1 MSVEP
6 ERTPRAII
14 MMNMNAETN
23 SIVQP
28 MAFSHAVAS
37 SDVRAL
43 NSASDCGRD
52 AALVSSA
59 AAAAAGKASWPN

>member
-6 ERTPRAII
+6 ERTPRALI

-43 NSASDCGRD
+43 NSPNDCGRD
-52 AALVSSA
+52 AA
-59 AAAAAGKASWPN
+59 